1 MYVRLYVCMYC
12 VCAYIE
18 YVYVSSFTFFPSSVF
33 MYVLLQPILN
43 YSVYFTCM
51 YALMNVN
58 MYSTYIH
65 NIHNTTLRNVLSNN
79 FFFCFG
85 RMS

>member
-1 MYVRLYVCMYC
+1 MHVV
-12 VCAYIE
+12 
-18 YVYVSSFTFFPSSVF
+18 FTFFPSSVF
-33 MYVLLQPILN
+33 MYVLLQPLLN

-65 NIHNTTLRNVLSNN
+65 TYITYITYIILLYGTNFLITSSFVLA
-79 FFFCFG
+79 G
-85 RMS
+85 